1 MMKMTIMKAKK
12 IVSIVD
18 GCSLLWPCW
27 LRWLFLVASSLHSIL
42 WSRILTVVKCAFV
55 FVQYFSSQSMWN
67 WVSESI
73 IYFSCVDQDGYHM
86 YHSMVTSLSSMWS
99 NLSAAAKAP
108 SPIIV
113 LFPAK
118 QKCFHFLF
126 SQQPKNFH
134 FYSIL
139 WIFRGRLGLFGCF
152 TITKFSPVNAPAP
165 ASASS
170 GAWKEIKLSWQ
181 GWCDIPA
188 ETKMM
193 WCSCCVCDKDGD

>member
-1 MMKMTIMKAKK
+1 MTIMRARR
-12 IVSIVD
+12 IVGIVD

-42 WSRILTVVKCAFV
+42 WSRISTVVINV
-55 FVQYFSSQSMWN
+55 HV
-67 WVSESI
+67 
-73 IYFSCVDQDGYHM
+73 FSCSTFQVNQCGTEFPRVSYILVVWIK
-86 YHSMVTSLSSMWS
+86 MVIICIILWS
-99 NLSAAAKAP
+99 P
-108 SPIIV
+108 PCR
-113 LFPAK
+113 P
-118 QKCFHFLF
+118 CGRTCR
-126 SQQPKNFH
+126 QQPKLRVPSSCCFLQSKNAFT
-134 FYSIL
+134 FYFLSSQKTFTFTPYFEIL
-139 WIFRGRLGLFGCF
+139 GGRFGHFGCF